1 MNGSGATDLGSC
13 GSKAEEQQPRQT
25 EISGEEGKKRRK
37 KSKHGGQKEV
47 GNGSGERK
55 VEGGRLDWGSKEKE

>member
-1 MNGSGATDLGSC
+1 M
-13 GSKAEEQQPRQT
+13 AEEEQPRQT
-25 EISGEEGKKRRK
+25 EIFGEEEQKETE

-55 VEGGRLDWGSKEKE
+55 VEGGRLGWGSKEKE